1 MIVSF
6 TCLLVLTLSLT
17 HGWQRT
23 TGSGTAIAGLYAAHA
38 LAPALM
44 CLTDLPEAVSSIKNN
59 VALQQWDKHQKV
71 LVEALEW
78 GKDQQVMENEHLDL
92 VIISDLLYNQSSHD
106 VLIDTLRRL
115 MDRHPGLQ
123 TLLIYKPR
131 YPNEERVF
139 FDKIQK
145 LGWRC
150 TMDTATVD
158 CSPCEVYWIDLGGDK
173 GCSL

>member
-1 MIVSF
+1 M
-6 TCLLVLTLSLT
+6 
-17 HGWQRT
+17 QP
-23 TGSGTAIAGLYAAHA
+23 TGSGTAIAGIYAAHA
-38 LAPALM
+38 LSPTLM
-44 CLTDLPEAVSSIKNN
+44 YLTDLPEAVSSIQDN
-59 VALQQWDKHQKV
+59 VDRQQWDNRQKV
-71 LVEALEW
+71 VVEALEW
-78 GKDQQVMENEHLDL
+78 GKDQQVMDNDNLDL

-106 VLIDTLRRL
+106 LLIDTLQRL

-150 TMDTATVD
+150 VLDTTTVD
-158 CSPCEVYWIDLGGDK
+158 CSPCEVYWIDIGGGKK